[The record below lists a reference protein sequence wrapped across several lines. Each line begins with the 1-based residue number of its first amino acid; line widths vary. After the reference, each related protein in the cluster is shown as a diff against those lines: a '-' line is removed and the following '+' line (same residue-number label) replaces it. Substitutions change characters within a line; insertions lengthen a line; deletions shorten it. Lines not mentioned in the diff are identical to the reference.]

1 MLRARTLTRLEGAAT
16 AALTLALALA
26 ACGDGSGDTAAG
38 EGPCESVSTPP
49 PKQVNLDPPPPRP
62 AAKKLTAVVGTSCGT
77 FEIALDTKRSP
88 KTTASFAYLAENGV
102 YDDTPIHRIAVAPP
116 VIQGGDPLG
125 SGIGDA
131 GYSVDEEPPPDAAYT
146 RGVVAMAKST
156 SEPPGRSGSQ
166 FFVVWAADSGLPPD
180 YALVGEVT
188 KGFGVVTTISQFG
201 DPSGQSEVP
210 LEPVVINSVTIEER

>member
-1 MLRARTLTRLEGAAT
+1 MSW
-16 AALTLALALA
+16 AALTLPLALALA
-26 ACGDGSGDTAAG
+26 ACGDDSSETAAV
-38 EGPCESVSTPP
+38 EGPCESVTTPA
-49 PKQVNLDPPPPRP
+49 PKQVDLDPPPTRP
-62 AAKKLTAVVGTSCGT
+62 PAQKLTAIVDTSCGT

-88 KTTASFAYLAENGV
+88 ETTASFAYLAENGV
-102 YDDTPIHRIAVAPP
+102 YDDTPFHRIAVAPP

-131 GYSVDEEPPPDAAYT
+131 GYTIDEEPPPDTAYT
-146 RGVVAMAKST
+146 RGVVAMAKSS

-188 KGFGVVTTISQFG
+188 RGLDVVTTISQFG
-201 DPSGQSEVP
+201 DPSGQSETP
-210 LEPVVINSVTIEER
+210 LAPVLIDSVTIEEG